1 MEELKNALRETVEN
15 NPFIPIA
22 LTRRQQLFL
31 AYPAREILFGGAAGG
46 GKSVSLLAAALQYVS
61 VPDYAALLLRRT
73 FADLW
78 LPDALIPLSHQWLS
92 GTAAKWDGQ
101 KNQWTFPSGATLTFG
116 YLDTEIDKYR
126 YQGAAFQFIGFDELT
141 QFTETQ
147 YLYLFSR
154 CRRKEGLNVPIRVRA
169 ASNPGGTGHEWV
181 KKRFIDKKTSVAAG
195 RAFIISKLEDN
206 PHLDQSA
213 YDTSLRELDPITRA
227 QLRHGDWDIVANGVF
242 KRAWFRRH
250 RTEGEFHRLITGTND
265 KLVKISDC
273 TRFLVVDVAGTEKLK
288 AGSDPDYTVIQVW
301 DLTPDYDL
309 VLLDQWRDQRETPE
323 VEDEIVRQSRAHE
336 CPAYVEEAGMGLGVI
351 QTVRRRGI
359 SVKSLKPRGK
369 TKLQRSHFAQI
380 RMEAGT
386 IYFPVSA
393 MWMDAFE
400 SEVLTFPPPP
410 NSGHDDQVDDLSY
423 AAQIAQ
429 QQGGP
434 VPDTGDTSPSPVAG
448 EIEDTEMEQAM
459 RNADYDPELMWQGDD
474 Q

>member
-1 MEELKNALRETVEN
+1 MEELKKALRETVDDN
-15 NPFIPIA
+15 QFIPIA

-92 GTAAKWDGQ
+92 STDAKWDGQ

-181 KKRFIDKKTSVAAG
+181 KKRFIDKKTSHAVG
-195 RAFIISKLEDN
+195 RAFILSRLEDN

-242 KRAWFRRH
+242 KKSWFRRY
-250 RTEGEFHRLITGTND
+250 RTEGDFHRLINGTND

-273 TRFLVVDVAGTEKLK
+273 TRLLVVDVAGTEKLK
-288 AGSDPDYTVIQVW
+288 PGSDPDYTVIQVW

-309 VLLDQWRDQRETPE
+309 VLVDQWRDRRETPE

-351 QTVRRRGI
+351 QTVRRRG
-359 SVKSLKPRGK
+359 VAVRSLKPKGK

-386 IYFPVSA
+386 IYFPVSTP
-393 MWMDAFE
+393 WLDSFE

-429 QQGGP
+429 QHGGP
-434 VPDTGDTSPSPVAG
+434 VPDVGDTSLSSVAY
-448 EIEDTEMEQAM
+448 EIENADIELAM
-459 RNADYDPELMWQGDD
+459 RNADYDPELMWQGDE
-474 Q
+474 